1 MEEVEVEEVEV
12 AVVEAVEVRC
22 HHSTSTPA
30 RHPCY
35 LVRSPASTDRE
46 EARGHLGPVGPVEA
60 R

>member
-1 MEEVEVEEVEV
+1 MV

-30 RHPCY
+30 RHPSY

-60 R
+60 S